1 MAADREPRGL
11 RIGAGR
17 QSLRRGAEA
26 LLCQLE
32 FALTQRGQIGQ
43 RHVDEFFRA
52 IASRHGVTTN
62 LPLAA
67 GGGEH
72 RLLEIGGVRVDGF
85 RRGRRSAD
93 E

>member
-72 RLLEIGGVRVDGF
+72 RLLEIGGVRVDFF
-85 RRGRRSAD
+85 RRNSSRAQ
-93 E
+93 